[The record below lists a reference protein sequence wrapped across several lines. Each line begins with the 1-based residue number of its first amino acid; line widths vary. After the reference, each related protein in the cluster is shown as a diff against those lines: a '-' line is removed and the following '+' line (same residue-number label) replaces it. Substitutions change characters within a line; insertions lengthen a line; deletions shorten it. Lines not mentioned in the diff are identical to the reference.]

1 MVVHGKV
8 RWTSGRCMV
17 AYGGHAPMTK
27 WSEFEFEK
35 WEPDFKF
42 KQHSCGSQI
51 FEIWRQILIQMLVGN
66 GTCWEGSPMLAIDT
80 KVYKRIGSLT

>member
-27 WSEFEFEK
+27 WSEFEFEN

-42 KQHSCGSQI
+42 KQ
-51 FEIWRQILIQMLVGN
+51 LM
-66 GTCWEGSPMLAIDT
+66 WEPDF
-80 KVYKRIGSLT
+80 